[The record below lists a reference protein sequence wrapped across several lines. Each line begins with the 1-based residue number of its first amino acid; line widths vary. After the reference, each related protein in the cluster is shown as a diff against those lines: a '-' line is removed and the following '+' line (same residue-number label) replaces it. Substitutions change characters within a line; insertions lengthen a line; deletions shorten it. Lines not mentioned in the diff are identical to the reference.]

1 MLEQGHHGA
10 KLERE
15 ELDKIACWIDLLVP
29 YCGNYREANAWTE
42 AELKRHERYAEKR
55 RQMEEVEQQN
65 IDALLGNKEP
75 ARSPGPSRPMLPR

>member
-65 IDALLGNKEP
+65 IGALLGKKEP
-75 ARSPGPSRPMLPR
+75 ARGPGSGRPMLPR